1 MGKKKETPE
10 VVEVVKIDP
19 ESLKDIP
26 GIGDVSRKKLEDRGI
41 VSKRMIY
48 TELSPTDLMTI
59 TGMDRDKAD
68 EAFEYIRNALEQA
81 KMISKSLKTAYQLYQ
96 EQEKEPFL
104 TTGCI
109 AFDKLFGNGI
119 KAGYLS
125 EFYGEN
131 GSGKTQMGIALVLNT
146 LIENPDSCVAYIDT
160 EGKLKLE
167 RLVSILL
174 ARGTIKEKSEAEK
187 YLNRI
192 FILQPNTAEDQITH
206 IGNISG
212 MMDAKTPIKLLVID
226 SIISLFQGEYL
237 ERGVM
242 KSKFNLIKPMMRRLK
257 ILAETYKIPV
267 VCINTV
273 YQSPTESFGKDP
285 IIPAGGNS
293 VGHPLAYRVKLRE
306 VGSGKKHRATLI
318 KSPEYAEN
326 EADFQITDKGIEDV

>member
-1 MGKKKETPE
+1 M
-10 VVEVVKIDP
+10 
-19 ESLKDIP
+19 
-26 GIGDVSRKKLEDRGI
+26 KKLLDHGI

-48 TELSPTDLMTI
+48 TELSPTDLISI
-59 TGMDRDKAD
+59 TGMEREDAYK
-68 EAFEYIRNALEQA
+68 AFEYIRKVLEES
-81 KMISKSLKTAYQLYQ
+81 KLISKSLKTAFQLYQ
-96 EQEKEPFL
+96 SQKIESYL
-104 TTGCI
+104 TTGCH
-109 AFDKLFGNGI
+109 AFDNLFGNGV
-119 KAGYLS
+119 KAGYLT

-131 GSGKTQMGIALVLNT
+131 GSGKTQMGIALVLTT
-146 LIENPDSCVAYIDT
+146 LINDENSTVAYIDT

-167 RLVSILL
+167 RFVSILL
-174 ARGTIKEKSEAEK
+174 ARKIIKEESEAEK

-192 FILQPNTAEDQITH
+192 FVLQPNTAEDQITH
-206 IGNISG
+206 IQNISG

-242 KSKFNLIKPMMRRLK
+242 KGKFNMIKPMMRRLK

-273 YQSPTESFGKDP
+273 YQSPTEGYGKDP

-326 EADFQITDKGIEDV
+326 EADFCITAKGIKDV